1 MANSPV
7 IIKKIKKVS
16 HGGHH
21 GGGWKVAYADF
32 VTAMMAFFLLMWLLN
47 ATTEEQ
53 RKGISNYFGPPG
65 DQMGAG
71 GSGGILGGKS
81 LETEGNFQDSRA
93 SSPMDSNHIKKG
105 EDENNDSDNQDENIA
120 KSSSEVHQENTK
132 NKNMDAAQAQKVME
146 KLESEKFREAEQQL
160 RQAIQKMPD
169 LKDLAQ
175 NLIIDQT
182 PEGLRIQIVDQKR
195 LSMFP
200 NGSAEMY
207 PYTRKLLQYVEQIVE
222 KLPNKISITGHTD
235 DKPYSN
241 GAKYTNWE
249 LSSDR
254 ANATRRVLLEF
265 GLKPDRLLYVAGR
278 AETEPLKTSPPSSDQ
293 NRRISIVLHRSDPVQ
308 PTAKKS

>member
-7 IIKKIKKVS
+7 IIIKKIKKVS

-65 DQMGAG
+65 DQIGAG

-93 SSPMDSNHIKKG
+93 SSPMDSNHIKKESEEPSDDEDVGKTSGDKKG
-105 EDENNDSDNQDENIA
+105 ESKD
-120 KSSSEVHQENTK
+120 K
-132 NKNMDAAQAQKVME
+132 NLEAAQAQKVIE
-146 KLESEKFREAEQQL
+146 KFESEKFREAEQEL

-200 NGSAEMY
+200 SGSADMY

-235 DKPYSN
+235 DRPYSE
-241 GAKYTNWE
+241 GAKYTIA
-249 LSSDR
+249 D
-254 ANATRRVLLEF
+254 
-265 GLKPDRLLYVAGR
+265 
-278 AETEPLKTSPPSSDQ
+278 
-293 NRRISIVLHRSDPVQ
+293 
-308 PTAKKS
+308 

>member
-1 MANSPV
+1 MSKLNAPV
-7 IIKKIKKVS
+7 IIIKKIKKIA

-53 RKGISNYFGPPG
+53 RKGISNYFGAVPIG
-65 DQMGAG
+65 SG
-71 GSGGILGGKS
+71 GSGGVLGGLS
-81 LETEGNFQDSRA
+81 LEKEGTFNDSRA
-93 SSPMDSNHIKKG
+93 SAPMDSSYVKKSENDPTDSEEESG
-105 EDENNDSDNQDENIA
+105 EQEQSASSQKDQSHPNQTE
-120 KSSSEVHQENTK
+120 
-132 NKNMDAAQAQKVME
+132 AQKLIE
-146 KLESEKFREAEQQL
+146 KFESEKFREAEQQL
-160 RQAIQKMPD
+160 RQAVQQVPD

-182 PEGLRIQIVDQKR
+182 PEGLRIQIVDQQK

-207 PYTRKLLQYVEQIVE
+207 PYTRKLLHYVEKIIE
-222 KLPNKISITGHTD
+222 KLPNRISITGHTD
-235 DKPYSN
+235 AKPYGE

-254 ANATRRVLLEF
+254 ANATRRVLLED
-265 GLKPDRLLYVAGR
+265 GLKTERLLYVAGR
-278 AETEPLKTSPPSSDQ
+278 ADTEPLKISPPSSDQ
-293 NRRISIVLHRSDPVQ
+293 NRRISIVLHRTEPQKSINS
-308 PTAKKS
+308 KK